1 MRPRLLIVGLAIGLG
16 IAESSAQTPLQ
27 MAMREKLTQSQ
38 RLLADVITA
47 DYEGI
52 YKNASPLA
60 RISETEIASW
70 QARSNPD
77 YIRNAVLFLDSVKG
91 MRDAAVARDIEAAR
105 LEYVNLISSCVRC
118 HTYVR
123 GARIASGDSV
133 PVPALGQPGERP

>member
-1 MRPRLLIVGLAIGLG
+1 MRNHVLLVG
-16 IAESSAQTPLQ
+16 IAISLSVLESPAQTPLQ
-27 MAMREKLTQSQ
+27 MAMREKLAQSQ
-38 RLLADVITA
+38 RLLADVITG
-47 DYEGI
+47 DFEGI
-52 YKNASPLA
+52 YKNATPLS

-91 MRDAAVARDIEAAR
+91 LRDAAVTKDIDAAR

-123 GARIASGDSV
+123 GARMANGGGS
-133 PVPALGQPGERP
+133 QERPARGQN